1 MQESQ
6 SNLGIIFA
14 LLVVLIFIAL
24 KIIDII
30 QEIKNSEEHKKDE
43 WRHK

>member
-30 QEIKNSEEHKKDE
+30 QEIKNSEEYKKDE